1 MAAPNNNDERY
12 YVEYTN
18 EPLDIYETDN
28 TQQQF
33 DISNRV
39 DDAISDAT
47 DAVTDAV
54 NELSTLAMK
63 KCGLHIETSCGG
75 TASRAGEKIC

>member
-18 EPLDIYETDN
+18 EPLDIYVKDHSDEH
-28 TQQQF
+28 F

-39 DDAISDAT
+39 DDAISD
-47 DAVTDAV
+47 VTDAV
-54 NELSTLAMK
+54 NELSILAMK

-75 TASRAGEKIC
+75 TTSRAGEKIC